1 MANHHPLLEAT
12 MLAARCCLIATI
24 ALAACAAPQGDLNV
38 SIPPHIA
45 SAGPSALASAPPRN
59 VAIPPFRDATARP
72 GRIGDRSTSASGPTG
87 AVIIDPPPG
96 QLLHDA
102 FAAELRRAGH
112 TIASSAGA
120 TIEGSVVG
128 FTLRINSTAMDW
140 QVIVDANVAIAAHT
154 DERTVNHAYAT
165 RCEDRS
171 YTTPGASVIA
181 GMVGHCIDDLARQ
194 FRSDAD
200 IAQVLGAP

>member
-1 MANHHPLLEAT
+1 
-12 MLAARCCLIATI
+12 MLAGRCCLIAAV
-24 ALAACAAPQGDLNV
+24 ALAACSAPQGDLIV

-45 SAGPSALASAPPRN
+45 SAEPSALANAPPRN
-59 VAIPPFRDATARP
+59 VAIPPFRDASAEP
-72 GRIGDRSTSASGPTG
+72 GRIGDRSASANGPTG

-102 FAAELRRAGH
+102 FAAELRRAGD

-120 TIEGSVVG
+120 TIEGSVIG
-128 FTLRINSTAMDW
+128 FTLRINSTAVDW
-140 QVIVDANVAIAAHT
+140 QVIVDANVSVTART

-171 YTTPGASVIA
+171 YITPGASVIA
-181 GMVGHCIDDLARQ
+181 GVVGHCIDDLARQ
-194 FRSDAD
+194 FRSDTD
-200 IAQVLGAP
+200 IARALGAR